1 MEHWIAIEQA
11 KGVLMEG
18 YGVTPDN
25 AFKILA
31 LVSQQRASLTVHQV
45 AVRLLTRLDSLDA
58 GPIGPDVIDTCLWQ
72 IAD

>member
-1 MEHWIAIEQA
+1 MEHWIVIEQA

-18 YGVTPDN
+18 YRVAPDN

-31 LVSQQRASLTVHQV
+31 LVSQEHASLTVHQV
-45 AVRLLTRLDSLDA
+45 AERLLTRLDSLDA
-58 GPIGPDVIDTCLWQ
+58 GPIGPDAISTCLRQ